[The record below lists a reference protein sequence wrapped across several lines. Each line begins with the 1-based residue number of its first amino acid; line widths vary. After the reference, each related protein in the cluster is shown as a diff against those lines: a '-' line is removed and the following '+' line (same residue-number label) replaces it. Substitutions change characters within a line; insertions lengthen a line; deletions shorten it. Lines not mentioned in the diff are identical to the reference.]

1 MATGLTSV
9 TFRRLKAEEII
20 RLASEAELD
29 GIEWGSDVH
38 VPEGD
43 TETAGRIGK
52 KTREAGLR
60 ALSYGS
66 YYRLCERE
74 DPAEAFSPFL
84 KSAAALGAPNIRI
97 WAGSLP
103 PDGAQDSYYD
113 RAAGELRTICGMAAA
128 EGIRVSAEYHR
139 GTLTQNAGS
148 AVRLIRLAGCE
159 NFGTYWQPNPDIT
172 PERNRAEVLLV
183 RPYLT
188 NIHVFHWR
196 GEERRPLSE
205 GWEEWREYIRA
216 ADANP
221 AKTSYI
227 LEFVRD
233 DSPEAFLE
241 DAKVL
246 KGWVKG
252 GL

>member
-1 MATGLTSV
+1 METGLTSV
-9 TFRRLKAEEII
+9 TFRKLKAEEII
-20 RLASEAELD
+20 RLASEAGLD

-43 TETAGRIGK
+43 AETAGRIGK
-52 KTREAGLR
+52 KTGESGLR
-60 ALSYGS
+60 VLSYGS
-66 YYRLCERE
+66 YYRLCARE
-74 DPAEAFSPFL
+74 DPAAAFSPFL

-103 PDGAQDSYYD
+103 PDGAPDSYYAK
-113 RAAGELRTICGMAAA
+113 AAGELRVICGMAAA

-139 GTLTQNAGS
+139 GTLTQDAES

-159 NFGTYWQPNPDIT
+159 NFGTYWQPNPDIS
-172 PERNRAEVLLV
+172 PERNRAEILRV

-188 NIHVFHWR
+188 NIHVFHWQ
-196 GEERRPLSE
+196 GDERRPLSE
-205 GWEEWREYIRA
+205 GREEWLEYLRA
-216 ADANP
+216 ADADP
-221 AKTSYI
+221 EKTSCI

-241 DAKVL
+241 DAKTL
-246 KGWVKG
+246 KEWVKD